1 MRRLSKSSV
10 IKTLIKELLSLTNR
24 PEIDNP
30 TMLRMKDLICYLSDQ
45 RKKGNIPDK
54 YLGYLDFI
62 LYSAATRLRSFGYN
76 RQNRFQVNSF
86 YNEGIDY
93 WKDETISNYYKT
105 NSGAVL
111 DRYQKEVMDMF
122 VENNHRLFLSA
133 PTSFG
138 KTFLLKEIIFSNYER
153 YSNIIIVLPTVALL
167 MEVSQDLREFFKNKK
182 MTYSIY
188 TSVYRDLELTEKNV
202 FILTPERVLRL
213 LALREEIKPDFIFFD
228 EVYKIDEDIASS
240 NEESVSLKIDIGD
253 NSANDNNTNRRKEHR
268 AVAFRLALYLLMEK
282 QPECYIAGPF
292 IRFECVKSGLK
303 QFLEKYQIKTI
314 EVKFEPTLK
323 NKIDYHGKMLKLT
336 SPISGEE
343 IVSTKAD
350 KKNDKLIVLIDELGI
365 STAEPALVYC
375 LSPAR
380 TENYARQYSE
390 DKSFI
395 QDKDI
400 SVFIDHIERNY
411 NCRFN
416 ETKNS
421 IDNWDFLYALKR
433 GIGIHNGKFPKYFQH
448 EIMELFNNNRMPLL
462 FCTSTIVEGVNSNA
476 KTIILYNN
484 PSGENEAGKRFL
496 LLNIN
501 GRAGRYLRHFVGNIV
516 YLDRQ
521 CLKIENAANISLD
534 FKLFSSD
541 VILDKIDLENIAE
554 KDLSPRN
561 RQLKKGLSLDRVL
574 LPDSVFI
581 QNRLI
586 ERVKQESILKKIITR
601 IKEFRNIESVSIANF
616 IKQGYFQ
623 TILQIWAEVGEIN
636 PNQIDA
642 IKYFAQNYAATGYLG
657 VLNYSFGK
665 YAGENVNKFVNET
678 YRKVFK
684 NVKDTIEYQLPRIIS
699 LFESLINRAFELI
712 GEPFDTPLDLSRIIR
727 YFEVGATTLLGVD
740 MIENGVPIITVRKIE
755 KYDIKGDTLTE
766 QKEFFKCIK
775 NRIRFDEYEKK
786 LIDMYITE

>member
-1 MRRLSKSSV
+1 MSKSND

-24 PEIDNP
+24 PEIDIS

-45 RKKGNIPDK
+45 RKKGIIPDK

-76 RQNRFQVNSF
+76 RQNRFNINDFF
-86 YNEGIDY
+86 YEGIDL

-111 DRYQKEVMDMF
+111 DRYQKEVMDTF

-153 YSNIIIVLPTVALL
+153 YSNIVIVLPTVALL
-167 MEVSQDLREFFKNKK
+167 MEVSQDLREFFKDKQ
-182 MTYSIY
+182 MAYSIY
-188 TSVYRDLELTEKNV
+188 TSSDEENV
-202 FILTPERVLRL
+202 
-213 LALREEIKPDFIFFD
+213 
-228 EVYKIDEDIASS
+228 SS
-240 NEESVSLKIDIGD
+240 TIDIGD
-253 NSANDNNTNRRKEHR
+253 NTTSKSSSNSCKEHR

-292 IRFECVKSGLK
+292 ISFKSAKSGLK
-303 QFLEKYQIKTI
+303 QFIEKYQIKTI
-314 EVKFEPTLK
+314 EVNFEPTLK
-323 NKIDYHGKMLKLT
+323 NKIDYHTKKLKLT
-336 SPISGEE
+336 SPISGE
-343 IVSTKAD
+343 STLSTPAN
-350 KKNDKLIVLIDELGI
+350 KKIEKLKFLINQLGI
-365 STAEPALVYC
+365 TPDEPALVYC
-375 LSPAR
+375 LYPGN
-380 TENYARQYSE
+380 TETNARQYCE
-390 DKSFI
+390 DKSI
-395 QDKDI
+395 VRDKDI
-400 SVFIDHIERNY
+400 SIFIDHIERNY

-416 ETKNS
+416 GTKNS

-433 GIGIHNGKFPKYFQH
+433 GIGIHNGKFPKYFQR
-448 EIMELFNNNRMPLL
+448 EIMTLFNSNRMPLL
-462 FCTSTIVEGVNSNA
+462 FCTSTIVEGVNTNA

-516 YLDRQ
+516 YLNIQ
-521 CLKIENAANISLD
+521 CLNIEKAANISLD
-534 FKLFSSD
+534 FKPFSSD
-541 VILDKIDLENIAE
+541 VTLDKIDLENIAE

-561 RQLKKGLSLDRVL
+561 RQLKNGLSLDRVL

-586 ERVKQESILKKIITR
+586 ERVKQESILKKIIMR

-642 IKYFAQNYAATGYLG
+642 IKYFAQNYAANGYLG
-657 VLNYSFGK
+657 VLNYFFGK
-665 YAGENVNKFVNET
+665 YAGEDVNKFVNET
-678 YRKVFK
+678 YRRVFK

-740 MIENGVPIITVRKIE
+740 MIENGIPIITVRKIE
-755 KYDIKGDTLTE
+755 KYDVKGDTLTE
-766 QKEFFKCIK
+766 QKEFFKSIK
-775 NRIRFDEYEKK
+775 NKIHFDEYEKK
-786 LIDMYITE
+786 LIDMYIAE

>member
-1 MRRLSKSSV
+1 MSKSND

-24 PEIDNP
+24 PEIDIS

-45 RKKGNIPDK
+45 RKKGIIPDK

-76 RQNRFQVNSF
+76 RQNRFNINDFF
-86 YNEGIDY
+86 YEGIDL

-111 DRYQKEVMDMF
+111 DRYQKEVMDTF

-153 YSNIIIVLPTVALL
+153 YSNIVIVLPTVALL
-167 MEVSQDLREFFKNKK
+167 MEVSQDLREFFKDKQ
-182 MTYSIY
+182 MAYSIY
-188 TSVYRDLELTEKNV
+188 TSSDEENV
-202 FILTPERVLRL
+202 
-213 LALREEIKPDFIFFD
+213 
-228 EVYKIDEDIASS
+228 SS
-240 NEESVSLKIDIGD
+240 TIDIGD
-253 NSANDNNTNRRKEHR
+253 NTTSKSSSNSCKEHR

-292 IRFECVKSGLK
+292 ISFKSAKSGLK
-303 QFLEKYQIKTI
+303 QFIEKYQIKTI
-314 EVKFEPTLK
+314 EVNFEPTLK
-323 NKIDYHGKMLKLT
+323 NKIDYHTKKLKLT
-336 SPISGEE
+336 SPISGE
-343 IVSTKAD
+343 STLSTPAN
-350 KKNDKLIVLIDELGI
+350 KKIEKLKFLINQLGI
-365 STAEPALVYC
+365 TPDEPALVYC
-375 LSPAR
+375 LYPGN
-380 TENYARQYSE
+380 TETNARQYCE
-390 DKSFI
+390 DKSI
-395 QDKDI
+395 VRDKDI
-400 SVFIDHIERNY
+400 SIFIDHIERNY

-416 ETKNS
+416 GTKNS

-433 GIGIHNGKFPKYFQH
+433 GIGIHNGKFPKYFQR
-448 EIMELFNNNRMPLL
+448 EIMTLFNSNRMPLL
-462 FCTSTIVEGVNSNA
+462 FCTSTIVEGVNTNA

-516 YLDRQ
+516 YLNIQ
-521 CLKIENAANISLD
+521 CLNIEKAANISLD
-534 FKLFSSD
+534 FKPFSSD
-541 VILDKIDLENIAE
+541 VTLDKIDLENIAE

-561 RQLKKGLSLDRVL
+561 RQLKNGLSLDRVL

-586 ERVKQESILKKIITR
+586 ERVKQESILKKIIMR

-642 IKYFAQNYAATGYLG
+642 IKYFAQNYAANGYLG

-665 YAGENVNKFVNET
+665 YAGEDVNKFVNET
-678 YRKVFK
+678 YRRVFK

-740 MIENGVPIITVRKIE
+740 MIENGIPIITVRKIE
-755 KYDIKGDTLTE
+755 KCDVKGDTLTE
-766 QKEFFKCIK
+766 QKEFFKSIK
-775 NRIRFDEYEKK
+775 NKIHFDEYEKK
-786 LIDMYITE
+786 LIDMYIAE

>member
-1 MRRLSKSSV
+1 MNKSND

-24 PEIDNP
+24 SEINNS

-45 RKKGNIPDK
+45 RKKGNIPEN
-54 YLGYLDFI
+54 YLSYLDFI

-76 RQNRFQVNSF
+76 RQNRFNINDF
-86 YNEGIDY
+86 YYEGIDL

-105 NSGAVL
+105 DSGAVL
-111 DRYQKEVMDMF
+111 DRYQKEVMDTF

-153 YSNIIIVLPTVALL
+153 YSNIVIVLPTVALL
-167 MEVSQDLREFFKNKK
+167 MEVSQDLREFFKDKQ
-182 MTYSIY
+182 MRYSIY

-213 LALREEIKPDFIFFD
+213 LALREEIEPDFIFFD

-240 NEESVSLKIDIGD
+240 DEENISSTIDIGD
-253 NSANDNNTNRRKEHR
+253 NSTSKSNSNSSKEHR

-292 IRFECVKSGLK
+292 ISFKNAKSGLK
-303 QFLEKYQIKTI
+303 QFIEKYQIKTN
-314 EVKFEPTLK
+314 EVNFEPTLK
-323 NKIDYHGKMLKLT
+323 NKIDYHTKKLKLFSSIT
-336 SPISGEE
+336 GE
-343 IVSTKAD
+343 STLSTPAN
-350 KKNDKLIVLIDELGI
+350 KKIEKLKFLINQLGI
-365 STAEPALVYC
+365 TPDEPALVYC
-375 LSPAR
+375 LYPGN
-380 TENYARQYSE
+380 TETNACQYCE
-390 DKSFI
+390 DKSI
-395 QDKDI
+395 VRDKDI
-400 SVFIDHIERNY
+400 SIFIDHIERNY

-416 ETKNS
+416 GTKNS

-433 GIGIHNGKFPKYFQH
+433 GIGIHNGKFPKYFQR
-448 EIMELFNNNRMPLL
+448 EVMTLFNSNRMPLL
-462 FCTSTIVEGVNSNA
+462 FCTSTIVEGVNTNA

-516 YLDRQ
+516 YLNIQ
-521 CLKIENAANISLD
+521 CLNIEKAANISLD
-534 FKLFSSD
+534 FKPFSSD

-561 RQLKKGLSLDRVL
+561 RQLKNGLSLDRVL

-642 IKYFAQNYAATGYLG
+642 IKYFAQNYAANGYLG

-665 YAGENVNKFVNET
+665 YAGEDVNKFVNET
-678 YRKVFK
+678 YRRVFK

-712 GEPFDTPLDLSRIIR
+712 EEPFDTPLDLSRIIR

-755 KYDIKGDTLTE
+755 KYDVKGDTLTE
-766 QKEFFKCIK
+766 QKEFFKSIK
-775 NRIRFDEYEKK
+775 NKIHFDEYEKK
-786 LIDMYITE
+786 LIDMYIAE

>member
-1 MRRLSKSSV
+1 MNKSND

-24 PEIDNP
+24 PEIDIS

-45 RKKGNIPDK
+45 RKKGNIPEN
-54 YLGYLDFI
+54 YLSYLDFI

-76 RQNRFQVNSF
+76 RQNRFNINDF
-86 YNEGIDY
+86 YYEGIGL

-111 DRYQKEVMDMF
+111 DRYQKEVMDTF

-153 YSNIIIVLPTVALL
+153 YSNIVIVLPTVALL
-167 MEVSQDLREFFKNKK
+167 MEVSQDLREFFKDKQ
-182 MTYSIY
+182 MAYSIY
-188 TSVYRDLELTEKNV
+188 TSVYRDLELTEKNA

-213 LALREEIKPDFIFFD
+213 LALREEIELDFIFFD

-240 NEESVSLKIDIGD
+240 DEENVSSTIDIGD
-253 NSANDNNTNRRKEHR
+253 NTTSKSSSNSSKEHR

-292 IRFECVKSGLK
+292 ISFKSAKSGLK
-303 QFLEKYQIKTI
+303 QFIEKYRIKTI
-314 EVKFEPTLK
+314 EVNYEPTLK
-323 NKIDYHGKMLKLT
+323 NRIDYHGKKLKSVSSVT
-336 SPISGEE
+336 GEDV
-343 IVSTKAD
+343 ITTPASQKI
-350 KKNDKLIVLIDELGI
+350 DKLRFLTQQLSITPD
-365 STAEPALVYC
+365 EPALVYC
-375 LSPAR
+375 LYPGF
-380 TENYARQYSE
+380 TEKYARQYCE
-390 DKSFI
+390 GMCI
-395 QDKDI
+395 VQDKDI
-400 SVFIDHIERNY
+400 SIFIEHIEHNY
-411 NCRFN
+411 NCRFSN
-416 ETKNS
+416 GTKNS
-421 IDNWDFLYALKR
+421 IDEWDFLYALKR
-433 GIGIHNGKFPKYFQH
+433 GTGIHNGKFPKYFQR
-448 EIMELFNNNRMPLL
+448 EIMTLFNSNRMPLL
-462 FCTSTIVEGVNSNA
+462 FCTSTIVEGVNTNA

-516 YLDRQ
+516 YLDKQ
-521 CLKIENAANISLD
+521 CLIIEKAANISLD
-534 FKLFSSD
+534 FKPFSSD

-554 KDLSPRN
+554 KYLSPRN
-561 RQLKKGLSLDRVL
+561 RQLKNGLSLDRDL

-642 IKYFAQNYAATGYLG
+642 IKYFAQNYAANGYLG

-665 YAGENVNKFVNET
+665 YAGEDVNKFVNET
-678 YRKVFK
+678 YRRVFK

-727 YFEVGATTLLGVD
+727 YFEIGATTLLGVD

-766 QKEFFKCIK
+766 QKEFFKSIK
-775 NRIRFDEYEKK
+775 NKIHFDEYEKK
-786 LIDMYITE
+786 LIDMYIAE

>member
-1 MRRLSKSSV
+1 MSKSND

-24 PEIDNP
+24 PEIDIS

-45 RKKGNIPDK
+45 RKKGIIPDK

-76 RQNRFQVNSF
+76 RQNRFNINDFF
-86 YNEGIDY
+86 YEGIDL

-111 DRYQKEVMDMF
+111 DRYQKEVMDTF

-153 YSNIIIVLPTVALL
+153 YSNIVIVLPTVALL
-167 MEVSQDLREFFKNKK
+167 MEVSQDLREFFKDKQ
-182 MTYSIY
+182 MAYSIY
-188 TSVYRDLELTEKNV
+188 TSSDEENV
-202 FILTPERVLRL
+202 
-213 LALREEIKPDFIFFD
+213 
-228 EVYKIDEDIASS
+228 SS
-240 NEESVSLKIDIGD
+240 TIDIGD
-253 NSANDNNTNRRKEHR
+253 NTTSKSSSNSCKEHR

-292 IRFECVKSGLK
+292 ISFKSAKSGLK
-303 QFLEKYQIKTI
+303 QFIEKYQIKTI
-314 EVKFEPTLK
+314 EVNFEPTLK
-323 NKIDYHGKMLKLT
+323 NKIDYHTKKLKLT
-336 SPISGEE
+336 SPISGE
-343 IVSTKAD
+343 STLSTPAN
-350 KKNDKLIVLIDELGI
+350 KKIEKLKFLINQLGI
-365 STAEPALVYC
+365 TPDEPALVYC
-375 LSPAR
+375 LYPGN
-380 TENYARQYSE
+380 TETNARQYCE
-390 DKSFI
+390 DKSI
-395 QDKDI
+395 VRDKDI
-400 SVFIDHIERNY
+400 SIFIDHIERNY

-416 ETKNS
+416 GTKNS

-433 GIGIHNGKFPKYFQH
+433 GIGIHNGKFPKYFQR
-448 EIMELFNNNRMPLL
+448 EIMTLFNSNRMPLL
-462 FCTSTIVEGVNSNA
+462 FCTSTIVEGVNTNA

-516 YLDRQ
+516 YLNIQ
-521 CLKIENAANISLD
+521 CLNIEKAANISLD
-534 FKLFSSD
+534 FKPFSSD
-541 VILDKIDLENIAE
+541 VTLDKIDLENIAE

-561 RQLKKGLSLDRVL
+561 RQLKNGLSLDRVL

-586 ERVKQESILKKIITR
+586 ERVKQESILKKIIMR

-642 IKYFAQNYAATGYLG
+642 IKYFAQNYAANGYLG

-665 YAGENVNKFVNET
+665 YAGEDVNKFVNET
-678 YRKVFK
+678 YRRVFK

-740 MIENGVPIITVRKIE
+740 MIENGIPIITVRKIE
-755 KYDIKGDTLTE
+755 KYDVKGDTLTE
-766 QKEFFKCIK
+766 QKEFFKSIK
-775 NRIRFDEYEKK
+775 NKIHFDEYEKK
-786 LIDMYITE
+786 LIDMYIAE

>member
-1 MRRLSKSSV
+1 MSKSND

-24 PEIDNP
+24 PEIDIS

-45 RKKGNIPDK
+45 RKKGIIPDK

-76 RQNRFQVNSF
+76 RQNRFNINDFF
-86 YNEGIDY
+86 YEGIDL

-111 DRYQKEVMDMF
+111 DRYQKEVMDTF

-153 YSNIIIVLPTVALL
+153 YSNIVIVLPTVVLL
-167 MEVSQDLREFFKNKK
+167 MEVSQDLREFFKDKQ
-182 MTYSIY
+182 MAYSIY
-188 TSVYRDLELTEKNV
+188 TSSDEENV
-202 FILTPERVLRL
+202 
-213 LALREEIKPDFIFFD
+213 
-228 EVYKIDEDIASS
+228 SS
-240 NEESVSLKIDIGD
+240 TIDIGD
-253 NSANDNNTNRRKEHR
+253 NTTSKSSSNSCKEHR

-292 IRFECVKSGLK
+292 ISFKSAKSGLK
-303 QFLEKYQIKTI
+303 QFIEKYQIKTI
-314 EVKFEPTLK
+314 EVNFEPTLK
-323 NKIDYHGKMLKLT
+323 NKIDYHTKKLKLT
-336 SPISGEE
+336 SPISGE
-343 IVSTKAD
+343 STLSTPAN
-350 KKNDKLIVLIDELGI
+350 KKIEKLKFLINQLGI
-365 STAEPALVYC
+365 TPDEPALVYC
-375 LSPAR
+375 LYPGN
-380 TENYARQYSE
+380 TETNARQYCE
-390 DKSFI
+390 DKSI
-395 QDKDI
+395 VRDKDI
-400 SVFIDHIERNY
+400 SIFIDHIERNY

-416 ETKNS
+416 GTKNS

-433 GIGIHNGKFPKYFQH
+433 GIGIHNGKFPKYFQR
-448 EIMELFNNNRMPLL
+448 EIMTLFNSNRMPLL
-462 FCTSTIVEGVNSNA
+462 FCTSTIVEGVNTNA

-516 YLDRQ
+516 YLNIQ
-521 CLKIENAANISLD
+521 CLNIEKAANISLD
-534 FKLFSSD
+534 FKPFSSD
-541 VILDKIDLENIAE
+541 VTLDKIDLENIAE

-561 RQLKKGLSLDRVL
+561 RQLKNGLSLDRVL

-586 ERVKQESILKKIITR
+586 ERVKQESILKKIIMR

-642 IKYFAQNYAATGYLG
+642 IKYFAQNYAANGYLG
-657 VLNYSFGK
+657 VLNYFFGK
-665 YAGENVNKFVNET
+665 YAGEDVNKFVNET
-678 YRKVFK
+678 YRRVFK

-740 MIENGVPIITVRKIE
+740 MIENGIPIITVRKIE
-755 KYDIKGDTLTE
+755 KYDVKGDTLTE
-766 QKEFFKCIK
+766 QKEFFKSIK
-775 NRIRFDEYEKK
+775 NKIHFDEYEKK
-786 LIDMYITE
+786 LIDMYIAE

>member
-1 MRRLSKSSV
+1 MSKSND

-24 PEIDNP
+24 PEIDIS

-45 RKKGNIPDK
+45 RKKGIIPDK

-76 RQNRFQVNSF
+76 RQNRFNINDFF
-86 YNEGIDY
+86 YEGIDL

-111 DRYQKEVMDMF
+111 DRYQKEVMDTF

-153 YSNIIIVLPTVALL
+153 YSNIVIVLPTVALL
-167 MEVSQDLREFFKNKK
+167 MEVSQDLREFFKDKQ
-182 MTYSIY
+182 MAYSIY
-188 TSVYRDLELTEKNV
+188 TSSDEENV
-202 FILTPERVLRL
+202 
-213 LALREEIKPDFIFFD
+213 
-228 EVYKIDEDIASS
+228 SS
-240 NEESVSLKIDIGD
+240 TIDIGD
-253 NSANDNNTNRRKEHR
+253 NTTSKSSSNSCKEHR

-282 QPECYIAGPF
+282 QPEYYIAGPF
-292 IRFECVKSGLK
+292 ISFKSAKSGLK
-303 QFLEKYQIKTI
+303 QFIEKYQIKTI
-314 EVKFEPTLK
+314 EVNFEPTLK
-323 NKIDYHGKMLKLT
+323 NKIDYHTKKLKLT
-336 SPISGEE
+336 SPISGE
-343 IVSTKAD
+343 STLSTPAN
-350 KKNDKLIVLIDELGI
+350 KKIEKLKFLINQLGI
-365 STAEPALVYC
+365 TPDEPALVYC
-375 LSPAR
+375 LYPGN
-380 TENYARQYSE
+380 TETNARQYCE
-390 DKSFI
+390 DKSI
-395 QDKDI
+395 VRDKDI
-400 SVFIDHIERNY
+400 SIFIDHIERNY

-416 ETKNS
+416 GTKNS

-433 GIGIHNGKFPKYFQH
+433 GIGIHNGKFPKYFQR
-448 EIMELFNNNRMPLL
+448 EIMTLFNSNRMPLL
-462 FCTSTIVEGVNSNA
+462 FCTSTIVEGVNTNA

-516 YLDRQ
+516 YLNIQ
-521 CLKIENAANISLD
+521 CLNIEKAANISLD
-534 FKLFSSD
+534 FKPFSSD
-541 VILDKIDLENIAE
+541 VTLDKIDLENIAE

-561 RQLKKGLSLDRVL
+561 RQLKNGLSLDRVL

-586 ERVKQESILKKIITR
+586 ERVKQESILKKIIMR

-642 IKYFAQNYAATGYLG
+642 IKYFAQNYAANGYLG

-665 YAGENVNKFVNET
+665 YAGEDVNKFVNET
-678 YRKVFK
+678 YRRVFK

-740 MIENGVPIITVRKIE
+740 MIENGIPIITVRKIE
-755 KYDIKGDTLTE
+755 KYDVKGDTLTE
-766 QKEFFKCIK
+766 QKEFFKSIK
-775 NRIRFDEYEKK
+775 NKIHFDEYEKK
-786 LIDMYITE
+786 LIDMYIAE

>member
-1 MRRLSKSSV
+1 MKRVSKSND

-24 PEIDNP
+24 PEIDIS

-45 RKKGNIPDK
+45 RKKGIIPDK

-76 RQNRFQVNSF
+76 RQNRFNINDFF
-86 YNEGIDY
+86 YEGIDL

-111 DRYQKEVMDMF
+111 DRYQKEVMDTF

-153 YSNIIIVLPTVALL
+153 YSNIVIVLPTVALL
-167 MEVSQDLREFFKNKK
+167 MEVSQDLREFFKDKQ
-182 MTYSIY
+182 MAYSIY
-188 TSVYRDLELTEKNV
+188 TSSDEENV
-202 FILTPERVLRL
+202 
-213 LALREEIKPDFIFFD
+213 
-228 EVYKIDEDIASS
+228 SS
-240 NEESVSLKIDIGD
+240 TIDIGD
-253 NSANDNNTNRRKEHR
+253 NTTSKSSSNSCKEHR

-292 IRFECVKSGLK
+292 ISFKSAKSGLK
-303 QFLEKYQIKTI
+303 QFIEKYQIKTI
-314 EVKFEPTLK
+314 EVNFEPTLK
-323 NKIDYHGKMLKLT
+323 NKIDYHTKKLKLT
-336 SPISGEE
+336 SPISGE
-343 IVSTKAD
+343 STLSTPAN
-350 KKNDKLIVLIDELGI
+350 KKIEKLKFLINQLGI
-365 STAEPALVYC
+365 TPDEPALVYC
-375 LSPAR
+375 LYPGN
-380 TENYARQYSE
+380 TETNARQYCE
-390 DKSFI
+390 DKSI
-395 QDKDI
+395 VRDKDI
-400 SVFIDHIERNY
+400 SIFIDHIERNY

-416 ETKNS
+416 GTKNS

-433 GIGIHNGKFPKYFQH
+433 GIGIHNGKFPKYFQR
-448 EIMELFNNNRMPLL
+448 EIMTLFNSNRMPLL
-462 FCTSTIVEGVNSNA
+462 FCTSTIVEGVNTNA

-516 YLDRQ
+516 YLNIQ
-521 CLKIENAANISLD
+521 CLNIEKAANISLD
-534 FKLFSSD
+534 FKPFSSD
-541 VILDKIDLENIAE
+541 VTLDKIDLENIAE

-561 RQLKKGLSLDRVL
+561 RQLKNGLSLDRVL

-586 ERVKQESILKKIITR
+586 ERVKQESILKKIIMR

-642 IKYFAQNYAATGYLG
+642 IKYFAQNYAANGYLG

-665 YAGENVNKFVNET
+665 YAGEDVNKFVNET
-678 YRKVFK
+678 YRRVFK

-740 MIENGVPIITVRKIE
+740 MIENGIPIITVRKIE
-755 KYDIKGDTLTE
+755 KYDVKGDTLTE
-766 QKEFFKCIK
+766 QKEFFKSIK
-775 NRIRFDEYEKK
+775 NKIHFDEYEKK
-786 LIDMYITE
+786 LIDMYIAE